1 MTTVRTR
8 TTTKVKRVDGIGH
21 VEASTFDDSQRRFK
35 QKDHGIFS
43 QYSGMEKQTKASKK
57 KKKTKTFKE
66 RQQEKLAASNEKME
80 QRKEEK
86 RLKERQS
93 EKKHTQQPPRIP
105 STQRRKLLEKT
116 TIKTNPVAQPPRIPS
131 SKRVKLLKKKK
142 KHKESELCTLMG
154 KVKGR
159 KKPATDGSRTETL
172 QNTIKTKLKPSASFV
187 KIEPSST
194 SMPFQI
200 GEKVCIL
207 TGQRAGELANVMG
220 FSDRTEMVELVLE
233 KSKSKYFRP
242 VSALSTDVN
251 MKHTPGSLPR
261 RRNEIQSTNLSMQ
274 ILSNVSKM

>member
-1 MTTVRTR
+1 MTKTEIVDGKRKVTTVRTR

-21 VEASTFDDSQRRFK
+21 VEVSTFDDSQRRFK

-159 KKPATDGSRTETL
+159 KNQQQMVREQKPCKIRSR
-172 QNTIKTKLKPSASFV
+172 QN
-187 KIEPSST
+187 
-194 SMPFQI
+194 
-200 GEKVCIL
+200 
-207 TGQRAGELANVMG
+207 
-220 FSDRTEMVELVLE
+220 
-233 KSKSKYFRP
+233 
-242 VSALSTDVN
+242 
-251 MKHTPGSLPR
+251 
-261 RRNEIQSTNLSMQ
+261 
-274 ILSNVSKM
+274 